1 MKYIKISGVLALI
14 AAVCALIISGMYLL
28 TSSAVAANNAKVEL
42 ETCQA
47 IFASYDKDKSEQ
59 IEIDSEV
66 IIKKVLAKDS
76 SSNSL
81 GYLYTVSGA
90 NSYGEITLMV
100 AIDMEGRVVQVEFL
114 SNGQSF
120 AGTVEA
126 HVKENYPSSK
136 DDVIYIGIKPEEV
149 EPVGSLTADDVAGID
164 TACGATFGADLV
176 KDLVNAALEDAN
188 GGN

>member
-1 MKYIKISGVLALI
+1 
-14 AAVCALIISGMYLL
+14 
-28 TSSAVAANNAKVEL
+28 
-42 ETCQA
+42 
-47 IFASYDKDKSEQ
+47 
-59 IEIDSEV
+59 
-66 IIKKVLAKDS
+66 
-76 SSNSL
+76 
-81 GYLYTVSGA
+81 
-90 NSYGEITLMV
+90 MV